1 MPQEVCVCVWVGVGV
16 HDPMCTN
23 VTESVCVCVW
33 KRDGKKERE
42 RENNFKTFPSLASLA
57 SFQATRMGA
66 KTKKAHAERLTIES
80 LDFWPYKEM

>member
-1 MPQEVCVCVWVGVGV
+1 MYICNCLCGLVRVGV

-23 VTESVCVCVW
+23 VTESVCVCVQKGW
-33 KRDGKKERE
+33 QERKRE
-42 RENNFKTFPSLASLA
+42 RENNFKTFPGLASLA

-80 LDFWPYKEM
+80 LDF